1 MCTAL
6 PVLESE
12 TFPLVGAATKPKK
25 APKTAPKPKKAKAP
39 KKATKGLAA
48 LDAAFLILSK
58 SDDPMRPCDLITAMA
73 ELGLWTSPVGR
84 TPAATLT
91 TSLLREIMR
100 KGPESRFAKAGPGKY
115 TLAKK

>member
-1 MCTAL
+1 MRTEL

-12 TFPLVGAATKPKK
+12 TFSLVGATSKPKK

-39 KKATKGLAA
+39 KKPKKGVAA

-58 SDDPMRPCDLITAMA
+58 SDEPMRPRDLIVIMA
-73 ELGLWTSPVGR
+73 EKGLWTSPVGR

-91 TSLLREIMR
+91 ASLLREIMR
-100 KGPESRFAKAGPGKY
+100 KGPESRFAKAAPGKY